1 MLTTIPISEAAH
13 PAIETDLRLL
23 SAIGGDFI
31 SLQQWAERAQCDISG
46 DDFWRAANGLHELG
60 AVEEDGGLYW
70 LADIPEA

>member
-1 MLTTIPISEAAH
+1 MPTIPPTSEATR

-23 SAIGGDFI
+23 FTIRGDFI
-31 SLQQWAERAQCDISG
+31 SLQEWAERARCDISG

-60 AVEEDGGLYW
+60 VVEEDGGLYW